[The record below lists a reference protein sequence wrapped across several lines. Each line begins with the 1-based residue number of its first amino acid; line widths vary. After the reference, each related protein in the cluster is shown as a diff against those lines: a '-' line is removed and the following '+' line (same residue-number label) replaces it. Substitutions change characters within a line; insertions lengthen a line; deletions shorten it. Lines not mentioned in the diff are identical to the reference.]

1 METRLQEG
9 KFFLE
14 TYWFRVAEQVI
25 DLAIEV
31 YGLDTEQG
39 NALRK
44 VFLRPNDFVVELT
57 N

>member
-9 KFFLE
+9 QFFLE

-25 DLAIEV
+25 EKAITI
-31 YGLDTEQG
+31 YGLDEAQA

-44 VFLRPNDFVVELT
+44 VFLRPNDFEVNLV
-57 N
+57 